1 MGIVLLTASS
11 PGPVERSIT
20 PKVMNPDFFK
30 GTAVEKA
37 AAQVLKS

>member
-1 MGIVLLTASS
+1 MAIVLLPASS

-20 PKVMNPDFFK
+20 SKVMRMTK

-37 AAQVLKS
+37 AAEVLTN